1 MKKNI
6 PYFLIMMQSV
16 ADLIVGLVGLPSFTI
31 LYLRRATTSSSHCAE
46 VLAVQRLMAFPTLL
60 SIATLLVMTVER
72 YFGVLHPLKHRTLIT
87 KRRIL
92 VFYSCGVSFMFTI
105 VALSTLKAGLG
116 LGTFL
121 SVCLFI
127 FLFVAV
133 FVYTRIFLTIRKR
146 KPPGDVN
153 DLNNPAEST
162 VSSRQRKQNFLKQI
176 KLAKS
181 CFLVVVCF
189 VVCLL
194 GGGIYAAFPLGI
206 NKQIIK
212 LWGITM
218 VMLNSSVNSII
229 FFWTRPL
236 LRNEAKK
243 ALRNL
248 CG

>member
-1 MKKNI
+1 
-6 PYFLIMMQSV
+6 MMQSV
-16 ADLIVGLVGLPSFTI
+16 ADLIVGLVGLPLFTI
-31 LYLRRATTSSSHCAE
+31 RHLRRATTRSSYCAE
-46 VLAVQRLMAFPTLL
+46 VLAVQRLMAFTTLL
-60 SIATLLVMTVER
+60 SITTLLVMTVER
-72 YFGVLHPLKHRTLIT
+72 YFGVLHTLKHLTLIT

-92 VFYSCGVSFMFTI
+92 VFYSCGASFMFSI
-105 VALSTLKAGLG
+105 VVLSTLKPGWPWE

-121 SVCLFI
+121 SACLFI

-153 DLNNPAEST
+153 DLNNPAEPS
-162 VSSRQRKQNFLKQI
+162 VPSRQRKRNFLKQI

-194 GGGIYAAFPLGI
+194 GGGILAAFPLDI
-206 NKQIIK
+206 NKEIII
-212 LWGITM
+212 LWMVTM
-218 VMLNSSVNSII
+218 VMLNSSINSII